1 MNSTILRRNF
11 IAVPQP
17 LKLTKRAVDSL
28 HVSSGD
34 TVVWDRDLPG
44 FGVRVYASG
53 RKVWCVQVR
62 GPSGNPKRKALGHF
76 GKVTP
81 EKARRDA
88 VTAIDRIKRGLSLD
102 SPPAATEPT
111 VANLAE
117 RYMES
122 HVGVNCKPSTVIS
135 FESLIRVHIVPELGH
150 IRLSELE
157 RSHISGLHHK
167 LRMTPFQANR
177 VVKVLSGMFR
187 LAEAWEMMPPGR
199 DLCRS
204 VRPYRE
210 KPRERFLSSEEY
222 RRLGDVLDRAE
233 ADGSVYLPVIHAI
246 RLLLLTGCRKD
257 EILTLKWDDIDRSSG
272 MVHLRDGKTGLRH
285 VPLAPAVI
293 AVLSGIPR
301 IDGNPWVIAGNRPG
315 DRLGPGSMDHHW
327 RRICS
332 LAKLK
337 KVRIHD
343 LRHSYASRALA
354 LGEGLPMIGELLG
367 HRKVETTARYA
378 HLMKDAEKAS
388 ANKVGASI
396 SSMLDPQ
403 VSRGKHNPGVNPDA
417 CMRTLKK

>member
-1 MNSTILRRNF
+1 M
-11 IAVPQP
+11 AAPQP

-62 GPSGNPKRKALGHF
+62 GPSGKPRRKALGRF
-76 GKVTP
+76 GEVTP

-88 VTAIDRIKRGLSLD
+88 VIAIDRIKRGLSLD
-102 SPPAATEPT
+102 PPLEAPEPT
-111 VANLAE
+111 VLDLAE

-122 HVGVNCKPSTVIS
+122 HVRVNCKPRTVAS
-135 FESLIRVHIVPELGH
+135 FESLVRVHIVPELGH

-167 LRMTPFQANR
+167 LRMTPFQANL

-187 LAEAWEMMPPGR
+187 LAEAWEMIPPGR

-210 KPRERFLSSEEY
+210 KSRERFLSSDEY
-222 RRLGDVLDRAE
+222 RRLGDALDKAE
-233 ADGSVYLPVIHAI
+233 MDGSVCLPAIHAI

-257 EILTLKWDDIDRSSG
+257 EIRTLKWDDIDRSSG
-272 MVHLRDGKTGLRH
+272 TIHLRDGKTGLRH
-285 VPLAPAVI
+285 VPLAPAVL
-293 AVLSGIPR
+293 AVLNEIPR
-301 IDGNPWVIAGNRPG
+301 IDGNPWVIVGNSPAIHLGAGSL
-315 DRLGPGSMDHHW
+315 DYHW
-327 RRICS
+327 QKIRS
-332 LAKLK
+332 LAKLE
-337 KVRIHD
+337 KVRLHD

-396 SSMLDPQ
+396 SSMLNREA
-403 VSRGKHNPGVNPDA
+403 SRDKHNPRVNPDA
-417 CMRTLKK
+417 SNGTWEK

>member
-1 MNSTILRRNF
+1 M
-11 IAVPQP
+11 AAPQP

-28 HVSSGD
+28 RVSSGD

-62 GPSGNPKRKALGHF
+62 GPSGKPKRKALGHF

-81 EKARRDA
+81 DKARQDA
-88 VTAIDRIKRGLSLD
+88 VIAIDRIKRGLSLD
-102 SPPAATEPT
+102 SPPEAPEPT
-111 VANLAE
+111 VLDLAE

-122 HVGVNCKPSTVIS
+122 HVRVNCKPRTVVS
-135 FESLIRVHIVPELGH
+135 FESLVRVHIVPELGH

-157 RSHISGLHHK
+157 RSHISGLHHR
-167 LRMTPFQANR
+167 LRMTPFQANL

-187 LAEAWEMMPPGR
+187 LAEAWEMIQPGR

-210 KPRERFLSSEEY
+210 KPRERFLSSDEY
-222 RRLGDVLDRAE
+222 GRLGDALDKAE
-233 ADGSVYLPVIHAI
+233 MDGSVYLPAIHAI

-257 EILTLKWDDIDRSSG
+257 EIRTLKWDDIDRSSG
-272 MVHLRDGKTGLRH
+272 TIHLRDGKTGLRQ
-285 VPLAPAVI
+285 VPLAPAVL
-293 AVLSGIPR
+293 AVLNEIPR
-301 IDGNPWVIAGNRPG
+301 IDGNSWVIAGNSAE
-315 DRLGPGSMDHHW
+315 DHLGTGSLDYHW
-327 RRICS
+327 QKIRS
-332 LAKLK
+332 LAKLE
-337 KVRIHD
+337 KVRLHD

-388 ANKVGASI
+388 ANKVGANI
-396 SSMLDPQ
+396 SFMLNRQASGDEREGG
-403 VSRGKHNPGVNPDA
+403 S
-417 CMRTLKK
+417 